1 MEKMKK
7 QRCVM
12 INIMFL
18 MGIALLVA
26 GCAGMSAQ
34 EKERGMKAVS
44 KARAALDEAKAKPDV
59 ASAASVRLY
68 EAEQAL
74 KEAEQVDDDIAKM
87 EHLAYV
93 SERKTQLA
101 VASAERTIAENET
114 LNLTREKD
122 LLLLKLREKEI
133 ARAQASAQ
141 EKAAEARIA
150 ATIATQR
157 QAELRK
163 AQMEVEKK
171 EAELEKARIELEELK
186 AKSTDRGMVLTLGDV
201 LFQTN
206 SANMSAGAAKTIDQL
221 GNFMNQYPNR
231 NVVIEGHTDNVGSA
245 EYNMTLSKRRADSVK
260 KALVERGIA
269 ENRITTKGY
278 GQTAPIAGNKTAAG
292 RQQNRRVEVII
303 LEDAQSQK

>member
-1 MEKMKK
+1 
-7 QRCVM
+7 M
-12 INIMFL
+12 ISILFL

-74 KEAEQVDDDIAKM
+74 KEAEQVDDDVTKM

-114 LNLTREKD
+114 LNLTKEKD
-122 LLLLKLREKEI
+122 LLLLKIREKEI

-206 SANMSAGAAKTIDQL
+206 SANMSAGAAKTIEQL
-221 GNFMNQYPNR
+221 GNFMNQYPTR
-231 NVVIEGHTDNVGSA
+231 KVVIEGHTDNVGSA

-278 GQTAPIAGNKTAAG
+278 GQTAPLASNKTAAG